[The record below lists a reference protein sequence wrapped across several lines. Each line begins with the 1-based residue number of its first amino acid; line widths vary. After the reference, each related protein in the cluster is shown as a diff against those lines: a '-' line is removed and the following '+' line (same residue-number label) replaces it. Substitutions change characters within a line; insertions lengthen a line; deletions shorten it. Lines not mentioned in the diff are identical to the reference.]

1 MGSHLPPHDQ
11 GPAARIR
18 AFGHTRTPPGP
29 PLPRPRSSGTSTRW
43 RCPPRACS
51 AHRKRPPTVPCPTT
65 GQGRHGRLHAG
76 MNQERVIPAGQ
87 GQQPQHVPLRRGQ
100 HHIAAGAPGE
110 PLHPQQSAKRSAI
123 DEVKRR
129 HGDEQAPAQYHQGRN
144 RLPSVRRAGNVQVPS
159 HGHENMTS
167 HALVLSSAPG
177 MGPPSA
183 KLAGPGLD
191 PTVQFLEICVSA
203 LRRRHKTGQGVIS
216 IGGRTLSLLSPAYNS
231 RSRPARARRSGPPRP
246 AVGVLRLRGWGFR
259 VTPVLGRI
267 PAGRAVRLWCQ
278 GNRA

>member
-18 AFGHTRTPPGP
+18 ASGHTRTPPGP

-159 HGHENMTS
+159 HGHENMT
-167 HALVLSSAPG
+167 VTC
-177 MGPPSA
+177 
-183 KLAGPGLD
+183 AGTQLCTRHGA
-191 PTVQFLEICVSA
+191 A
-203 LRRRHKTGQGVIS
+203 LRQT
-216 IGGRTLSLLSPAYNS
+216 S
-231 RSRPARARRSGPPRP
+231 RAGSGPNGSISRDLRFCPTPQTQNRPRRD
-246 AVGVLRLRGWGFR
+246 LNWGSYAQ
-259 VTPVLGRI
+259 L
-267 PAGRAVRLWCQ
+267 AESSL
-278 GNRA
+278 